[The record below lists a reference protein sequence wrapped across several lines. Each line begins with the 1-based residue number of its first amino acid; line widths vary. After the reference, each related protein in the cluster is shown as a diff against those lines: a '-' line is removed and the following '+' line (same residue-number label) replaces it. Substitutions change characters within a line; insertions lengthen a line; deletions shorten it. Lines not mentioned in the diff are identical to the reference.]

1 MPAMHQLAVR
11 LRFPL
16 LAFRKVW
23 LGLAFACG
31 WLGFGIITPIAGRGA
46 ESHRFLYVAT
56 PGIREYLEYGGH
68 GILVFDIDHGH
79 RFVKRIASAGLNDK
93 GQPMNV
99 KGICASAS
107 TGRLYVSTLKTLMCF
122 DLVSERLL
130 WEKAYAG
137 GCDRMSITPDGQAIY
152 LPSLE
157 SDHWHVVDART
168 GEVLAKI
175 VPQSGA
181 HNTIVGPDGKEAYLA
196 GLKSPLLTIADAAS
210 HRAVRTVGPF
220 SAAIRPFT
228 VNGDQTLVFVNVNE
242 LLGFEVG
249 DLKSGRM
256 LHRVEIEGFQKGPV
270 KRHGCPSHGIG
281 LTPDGK
287 ELWVTDAANTRL
299 HIYDATVMPPK
310 AVTNI
315 VVRDQP
321 GWISFAIDGRYAYPS
336 TGDVIDVATH
346 KIVAGLTDEKGAAVQ
361 SEKLLEIDFE
371 GSRPTRAGNQFGI
384 SRPGHQ

>member
-1 MPAMHQLAVR
+1 
-11 LRFPL
+11 
-16 LAFRKVW
+16 
-23 LGLAFACG
+23 
-31 WLGFGIITPIAGRGA
+31 
-46 ESHRFLYVAT
+46 
-56 PGIREYLEYGGH
+56 
-68 GILVFDIDHGH
+68 
-79 RFVKRIASAGLNDK
+79 
-93 GQPMNV
+93 
-99 KGICASAS
+99 
-107 TGRLYVSTLKTLMCF
+107 
-122 DLVSERLL
+122 
-130 WEKAYAG
+130 
-137 GCDRMSITPDGQAIY
+137 
-152 LPSLE
+152 
-157 SDHWHVVDART
+157 
-168 GEVLAKI
+168 
-175 VPQSGA
+175 
-181 HNTIVGPDGKEAYLA
+181 
-196 GLKSPLLTIADAAS
+196 
-210 HRAVRTVGPF
+210 
-220 SAAIRPFT
+220 
-228 VNGDQTLVFVNVNE
+228 
-242 LLGFEVG
+242 
-249 DLKSGRM
+249 M